1 MPRWWQKQCAHRISF
16 TFSYTAVHIHRG
28 MYDCSWLYQNGIQK
42 SIEIYFEGKRFH
54 ENGLGQQSVPQTA
67 NRVTHLTSLAVDIH
81 YNKTFWK
88 LTRTIV
94 YLRWMEKVARPQKFN
109 FWRQKRAVSE
119 QFFVICGQT
128 SWSNPLKKFLYLLWT
143 SAGLAFQS

>member
-1 MPRWWQKQCAHRISF
+1 MRILLRFASI
-16 TFSYTAVHIHRG
+16 VL
-28 MYDCSWLYQNGIQK
+28 CVK
-42 SIEIYFEGKRFH
+42 SKFEVKD

-109 FWRQKRAVSE
+109 FWRQKRAVPE

-143 SAGLAFQS
+143 SAGLAFQSELCSFKALAEVQRQKPKMPSILYIYR